1 MECYPRFSKDMMQQ
15 PCEAQSVYDFFTNWY
30 SKTVKPIDSVSDILK
45 VARLLDE
52 AGIVVYVSLN
62 LDFPFKWCAAT
73 QFWFVRTVDILEKDP
88 DLWTVEETEK
98 CLEAV
103 FSNTGQAVLVDYYDL
118 RDMILAN
125 KLHKIAIYFGVW
137 NNGL

>member
-1 MECYPRFSKDMMQQ
+1 MECYPRFSKNMMQQ

-62 LDFPFKWCAAT
+62 LDFPFKWCSAT

-103 FSNTGQAVLVDYYDL
+103 FSNTGQAILADCYDL
-118 RDMILAN
+118 KYLVN
-125 KLHKIAIYFGVW
+125 TNTLHKIAVFFGVW
-137 NNGL
+137 KGGV